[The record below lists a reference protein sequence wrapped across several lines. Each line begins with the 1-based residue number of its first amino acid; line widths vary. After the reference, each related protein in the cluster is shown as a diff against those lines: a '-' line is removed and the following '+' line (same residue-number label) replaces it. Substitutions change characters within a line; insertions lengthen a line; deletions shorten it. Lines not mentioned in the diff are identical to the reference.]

1 MEWSKEHQQQLLE
14 YIVKYNDSL
23 GDMTIFFS
31 QIDWNHLSRQ
41 FRTKNI
47 EFLKYKVD
55 EIFDSLYFRMEKDV
69 LNVTETLN
77 LWNNR
82 NKLILRDVE
91 DMLDALKLQSFEVQ
105 EEPRATNMAMTAS
118 SRTELPKL
126 TKTERRMSLDLLK
139 LRPRGLSESGI
150 HRETNHTKPAA
161 ASTTT
166 INVIT
171 RAELNVMKEVEVTK
185 PKMKERFKDVQ
196 NKFKFVLGSKNSKK
210 QPHQPPQL
218 SIKIPPILLDS
229 TAEPIG
235 KDQTSIKPKRSIL
248 NTQKMERRVSL
259 VGDNLP
265 LYIRDQLRNE
275 EQDRSNSQSNSQS
288 NSLSKSQSKSQQVHG
303 SLEHKSK
310 PKTSKS
316 TVPKRLTRLQNL
328 LSNSQTLY
336 AHSKDIPSM
345 KSTHSSHTNTPE
357 TIETRH
363 NFYTDEEDGN
373 LLEELL
379 RYYGVQLEDAD
390 EDDNILNEL
399 EEEDDAKFVDVNESY
414 DVLNGRDKTETN
426 DDDDEYLFKI

>member
-1 MEWSKEHQQQLLE
+1 MEWSKEYQQQLLE
-14 YIVKYNDSL
+14 YIVKYNESL

-41 FRTKNI
+41 FRTNNI

-55 EIFDSLYFRMEKDV
+55 EIFDSLYFRMDKDV
-69 LNVTETLN
+69 LNVTETFN

-105 EEPRATNMAMTAS
+105 EEPRSTNMAMTAS
-118 SRTELPKL
+118 SRSELPKL

-139 LRPRGLSESGI
+139 LKPRGLSESGI
-150 HRETNHTKPAA
+150 HRELNRTKPAA

-171 RAELNVMKEVEVTK
+171 RAELNMMKEVEVVK

-196 NKFKFVLGSKNSKK
+196 NRFKFVLGSKNSKK
-210 QPHQPPQL
+210 QPHQPPQV

-235 KDQTSIKPKRSIL
+235 KDQMSIKPKRSIK
-248 NTQKMERRVSL
+248 NTQKMERRVSV

-275 EQDRSNSQSNSQS
+275 EKDQSN
-288 NSLSKSQSKSQQVHG
+288 SQSKSQQVRG
-303 SLEHKSK
+303 SFENRPK

-345 KSTHSSHTNTPE
+345 TSTNSSHTNTPE
-357 TIETRH
+357 TIETTRN

-390 EDDNILNEL
+390 DDDNILNEL
-399 EEEDDAKFVDVNESY
+399 EEEDDANFVDVNESY

-426 DDDDEYLFKI
+426 DEDDDEYLFKI